1 MKKLYAVIGDPIAH
15 SMSPQMH
22 NDLFQYYA
30 IDAHYQPLLVKPE
43 HLNEAVTGLK
53 AIGISGFNVTIPHKT
68 EIIRYLDEVDP
79 LANQIGA
86 VNTVVNFNGRL
97 IGYNT
102 DGLGFL
108 LGLSSKI
115 TDYIA
120 QNILIIGA
128 GGAARAIFYTL
139 AKSGVKI
146 LDLCNRS
153 MDKAEQ
159 LIESCPYKTNSKVL
173 SLEEAE
179 NNLQHYGIII
189 QTTNIGMEPYSDQ
202 LPINVSQIK
211 KGSVVSDIIYNPLE
225 TVFLNE
231 AKKKEAITQNGVDM
245 FVHQGAIAFEY
256 WTGISP
262 NINRMK
268 KNVLEQL
275 GGTKC

>member
-22 NDLFQYYA
+22 NELFQHYA

-43 HLNEAVTGLK
+43 HLNEAVSGLK
-53 AIGISGFNVTIPHKT
+53 AIGIAGFNVTIPHKT

-86 VNTVVNFNGRL
+86 VNTVVNLNGRL

-108 LGLSSKI
+108 VGLSSKI
-115 TDYIA
+115 TDFIA
-120 QNILIIGA
+120 QTILIIGA

-139 AKSGVKI
+139 AKSGVKT

-153 MDKAEQ
+153 IDKAEQ
-159 LIESCPYKTNSKVL
+159 LIESCPYKTNSKAL

-179 NNLQHYGIII
+179 NNLQSYGIII
-189 QTTNIGMEPYSDQ
+189 QTTNIGMEPYNDQ
-202 LPINVSQIK
+202 LPINVSLIK

-245 FVHQGAIAFEY
+245 FVHQGALAFEY

-262 NINRMK
+262 DINQMK